1 MGSGNQMQ
9 RGDFLMK
16 RGGLW
21 LVVFLWFWRTGEGD
35 KDRFKMG
42 KSPEGR
48 DRLAQATAVAPDR
61 NAKPSAGASE

>member
-1 MGSGNQMQ
+1 MGSGNKMQ
-9 RGDFLMK
+9 RGYFLMK

-21 LVVFLWFWRTGEGD
+21 FVVLLWFWRTEEGD

-42 KSPEGR
+42 KPPEGR
-48 DRLAQATAVAPDR
+48 DRLAQATAVALDR